1 MGRILGLDVGDRRIG
16 VAISDPMHIIASPLS
31 VIDRKVE
38 PNYIGVIQKIIDEKE
53 VEALVIG
60 LPLTM
65 KGTAS
70 SQTEKVNEFTDEIR
84 QSIGIPIY
92 NVDERLSSKTAEN
105 ALIQQGVKTGHNK
118 GEIDK
123 TAAAIFLQ
131 EYLDSK

>member
-1 MGRILGLDVGDRRIG
+1 MGDRRIG